1 MLARGAN
8 SCGLAR
14 CVDLAFAAV
23 VMRCCSF
30 ACFWCGLRAANV
42 GHTGAGPGAPG
53 GQGVGDGLGFVT
65 CGDLER
71 RVGLGLGV
79 GRGDFD
85 LDDVGDGVGRGDV
98 GVGVGD
104 VGDGVGVGDVGDGV
118 GVGEVGEGVGVG
130 VVDGDDDGSGVGEA
144 DVGLGLGVGVT
155 DCAATAAGQNA
166 TAPTTIRPGTTI
178 RPARAIL
185 PRPAAADVER
195 RNPAAEMM
203 TSQLILPPY
212 LSEPLQAD

>member
-1 MLARGAN
+1 
-8 SCGLAR
+8 
-14 CVDLAFAAV
+14 
-23 VMRCCSF
+23 MRCCSF
-30 ACFWCGLRAANV
+30 ACFCCGLCAVND

-53 GQGVGDGLGFVT
+53 RQGVGDGLGPGFVT

-71 RVGLGLGV
+71 RVGLGLGA
-79 GRGDFD
+79 GRGDFVF
-85 LDDVGDGVGRGDV
+85 DDVGDGVGRGDVGV

-118 GVGEVGEGVGVG
+118 GVGEVGDGVG
-130 VVDGDDDGSGVGEA
+130 VVGGDDEGSGVGDT
-144 DVGLGLGVGVT
+144 DVGLGLGVEVT
-155 DCAATAAGQNA
+155 NCAAMAAGQNA
-166 TAPTTIRPGTTI
+166 TAPATIRPGTTI
-178 RPARAIL
+178 RQARAIL

-212 LSEPLQAD
+212 LCEPLQAD